1 MDVTILLRFGGLVNV
16 MAFSMWNVDDTGA
29 VLCYQLS
36 CFIIAAL

>member
-1 MDVTILLRFGGLVNV
+1 MDVTILLMFGGLVNV